1 MDLVTPEPGLLI
13 WSSVS
18 FILLLL
24 LLKKFAWRPIIQA
37 LQAREEMIE
46 GSIAD
51 AQKARKEIDEL
62 SILRK
67 SMLEEAKRERV
78 ALLKEAQE
86 LKTQIID
93 EAKKIARNESDLML
107 KEARL
112 QIQQEKANALR
123 EIKNQVA
130 ILSVDIAGVLLK
142 SELEASPK
150 QQALIE
156 NYLKDVTFN

>member
-51 AQKARKEIDEL
+51 AQKARKEVDEL

-67 SMLEEAKRERV
+67 SMLEDAKRERV

-86 LKTQIID
+86 LKMQIID

-107 KEARL
+107 KEARI

>member
-51 AQKARKEIDEL
+51 AQKARKEVDEL

-67 SMLEEAKRERV
+67 SMLEDAKRERV

-107 KEARL
+107 KEARI

>member
-51 AQKARKEIDEL
+51 AQKARKEVDEL

-107 KEARL
+107 KEARI

-150 QQALIE
+150 QQASIE

>member
-51 AQKARKEIDEL
+51 AQKARKEVDEL

-86 LKTQIID
+86 LKMQIID

-107 KEARL
+107 KEARI

>member
-51 AQKARKEIDEL
+51 AQKARKEVDEL

-107 KEARL
+107 KEARI

>member
-1 MDLVTPEPGLLI
+1 I

-51 AQKARKEIDEL
+51 AQKARKEVDEL

-67 SMLEEAKRERV
+67 SMLEDAKRERV

-86 LKTQIID
+86 LKMQIID

-107 KEARL
+107 KEARI

>member
-51 AQKARKEIDEL
+51 AQ
-62 SILRK
+62 
-67 SMLEEAKRERV
+67 
-78 ALLKEAQE
+78 
-86 LKTQIID
+86 
-93 EAKKIARNESDLML
+93 
-107 KEARL
+107 
-112 QIQQEKANALR
+112 
-123 EIKNQVA
+123 
-130 ILSVDIAGVLLK
+130 
-142 SELEASPK
+142 
-150 QQALIE
+150 
-156 NYLKDVTFN
+156 

>member
-18 FILLLL
+18 FILLLI
-24 LLKKFAWRPIIQA
+24 LLKRFAWSPIIQA

-51 AQKARKEIDEL
+51 AQHARKEVDEL

-78 ALLKEAQE
+78 SLLKEAQE
-86 LKTQIID
+86 LKSQIIE
-93 EAKKIARNESDLML
+93 EARKIARNESDLML
-107 KEARL
+107 KEARI
-112 QIQQEKANALR
+112 QIQQEKANVLR
-123 EIKNQVA
+123 DIKNQVA
-130 ILSVDIAGVLLK
+130 ILSVDIAGLLLK
-142 SELEASPK
+142 SELESSPK
-150 QQALIE
+150 QKALIE